1 MAPEVRSLPPLGLA
15 LALALALPVF
25 PTPSYSQQTKPSAP
39 KETAPEGKARLLQ
52 ELDRQ
57 IEERR
62 RELARQ
68 GEELAA
74 LKRALEAAKVELL
87 QERQRM
93 EELKAQVEADLGRR
107 GKASDER
114 VGQVAKVY
122 QAMKPKEA
130 ALALEKMDD
139 DLAVAILDRLP
150 GRTVGKLFDLMDKN
164 RVRQLTRR
172 LQEGRG
178 PPVRGE
184 K

>member
-15 LALALALPVF
+15 LALALALSA
-25 PTPSYSQQTKPSAP
+25 PSYSQQTKPP
-39 KETAPEGKARLLQ
+39 VQKESAPEGKARLLQ

-57 IEERR
+57 IEEKR
-62 RELARQ
+62 REVARQ

-93 EELKAQVEADLGRR
+93 EELKTQVEADLGRR

-114 VGQVAKVY
+114 ATKVAKVY

-130 ALALEKMDD
+130 AQALEKMDD
-139 DLAVAILDRLP
+139 DLAVAILERLP
-150 GRTVGKLFDLMDKN
+150 GRQVGKLFDVMDKN

-172 LQEGRG
+172 LNEGRA
-178 PPVRGE
+178 PPEPGA